1 MCLIEEGE
9 GNFLITASYDYSLK
23 TWAHPGWTPIKELR
37 GHEQK
42 IMGCD
47 ISEDNKW
54 IVSCAYD
61 KTFKFW
67 SQENF

>member
-1 MCLIEEGE
+1 L
-9 GNFLITASYDYSLK
+9 LTASYDYMLK
-23 TWAHPGWTPIKELR
+23 VWAHPGWTPVKDLK

-47 ISEDNKW
+47 VSPDNNY
-54 IVSCAYD
+54 IVSCSYD

-67 SQENF
+67 SNDF